1 MLSESLLFKKIV
13 KIHFSEHNRRFNS
26 MPPYAQELAILLM
39 FVAAFDILLCV
50 EVILHDYT
58 INLVTALY
66 IDV

>member
-1 MLSESLLFKKIV
+1 
-13 KIHFSEHNRRFNS
+13 

-58 INLVTALY
+58 VNLVTALY